1 MGGIEPRSVK
11 IFMNR
16 NPLPQVRG
24 FLFIHIFGNTI
35 RRLYLY
41 ILKTN
46 KQPKMK
52 TPRPKKQP
60 KVKTPKPKKVT
71 VFYKVNEFNKKEI
84 NELMYAKISDKF
96 ETIKHKFETALNG
109 LKGMLDMENP
119 YRPTIDNS
127 LRQDFG
133 YHLLEISGKDIK
145 LYSLE
150 AFNLKKL
157 KKLKTEEITDEKI
170 IADHFFGCLCFT
182 NIMLIDF
189 INCNYDINYMVN
201 EWLRKHL
208 YLWVVIRV
216 TKKEHKIITTKAAEF
231 HDQENPNYK
240 LEYDLKLKR
249 EHYKEVS
256 DIGFLVKE

>member
-1 MGGIEPRSVK
+1 
-11 IFMNR
+11 
-16 NPLPQVRG
+16 
-24 FLFIHIFGNTI
+24 
-35 RRLYLY
+35 
-41 ILKTN
+41 
-46 KQPKMK
+46 MK
-52 TPRPKKQP
+52 TPRTK
-60 KVKTPKPKKVT
+60 KPKKVD
-71 VFYKVNEFNKKEI
+71 VFIKSNEFNKEKT

-109 LKGMLDMENP
+109 LKGMLDMDNP
-119 YRPTIDNS
+119 HRPTIDNA

-133 YHLLEISGKDIK
+133 YHLLGISGKDIK

-157 KKLKTEEITDEKI
+157 KAEGITTEEITDEKI

-216 TKKEHKIITTKAAEF
+216 TKKEHEIITKKAAEF
-231 HDQENPNYK
+231 HDQNNPNYE
-240 LEYDLKLKR
+240 LEYNLKLKM
-249 EHYKEVS
+249 EHYKEIS

>member
-1 MGGIEPRSVK
+1 
-11 IFMNR
+11 
-16 NPLPQVRG
+16 
-24 FLFIHIFGNTI
+24 
-35 RRLYLY
+35 
-41 ILKTN
+41 
-46 KQPKMK
+46 MK

-60 KVKTPKPKKVT
+60 KVKTPRTKKPKKVT
-71 VFYKVNEFNKKEI
+71 VFIKLNELNKGEI
-84 NELMYAKISDKF
+84 NELIYAKISDKF
-96 ETIKHKFETALNG
+96 GTIKHKFETALNG

-119 YRPTIDNS
+119 CRSTIDNS

-157 KKLKTEEITDEKI
+157 KAKLKAEGITTEEITDEKI
-170 IADHFFGCLCFT
+170 TADHFFGCLCFT

-216 TKKEHKIITTKAAEF
+216 TKKEHKIITKKAAEF
-231 HDQENPNYK
+231 HDQNNPNYE
-240 LEYDLKLKR
+240 LEYNLKLKM
-249 EHYKEVS
+249 EHYKEIS